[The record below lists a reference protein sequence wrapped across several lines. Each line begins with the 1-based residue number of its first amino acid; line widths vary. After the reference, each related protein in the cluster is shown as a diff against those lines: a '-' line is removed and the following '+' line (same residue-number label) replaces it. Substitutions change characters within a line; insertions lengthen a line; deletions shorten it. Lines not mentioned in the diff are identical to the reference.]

1 METGQKITQKSS
13 KIEQNKDRV
22 LSIQVSLN
30 GLSFCILDKDINTVI
45 FYKSFLFEKKLN
57 PGDVLDRLT
66 HQFNTEVALQ
76 QSFANVSVVHDN
88 ELSSLVPKPLFNDDY
103 LADYLK
109 FNSKILRSDYIASDE
124 IQINDAVNVYVPYVN
139 INNFL
144 YDKFGEFEFKHFS
157 TIVIENILSIEKN
170 TKQCKMFVHLS
181 DLHFEIIIVENGQ
194 LKLYN
199 TFEYSTK
206 EDFIYHILF
215 TAEQLEMNP
224 EEFPIEIIGHIDEEH
239 KLFKIAYKYVRDVTI
254 HVPNTKLELADEVD
268 IKCLHHFIIV
278 NSF

>member
-66 HQFNTEVALQ
+66 HQFNTELALQ

-181 DLHFEIIIVENGQ
+181 DLHFEIIIVENRQ

-206 EDFIYHILF
+206 EDFIYYILF

-254 HVPNTKLELADEVD
+254 YVPNTKLELADEVD